1 MAARLLQGRR
11 SKAVDDG
18 VNASP
23 ARLGALQAVAAVL
36 ASPLSLEQIA
46 AVVADAATELLDA
59 EILVIAIH
67 VDDPR
72 HLRTVHAS
80 GLSRRPNG
88 RLAALP
94 SDKAS
99 VLSVIEQYL
108 GGNGSPRTAGALD
121 VLPIPQMLCP
131 PGLIVAGRVDA
142 RPFSHVD
149 RAFAAV
155 LAGLCG
161 LALDRLRL
169 SSERARA
176 RAALRRR
183 RQARETAESH
193 LQVGDIDIDLVGQS
207 ISLGGRAAMLTP
219 SELRLL
225 MFLAEEPG
233 RPRSR
238 QEILRHLWHS
248 EHVGDERACDVH
260 ISNLRRKIESDP
272 ARPARLVTVRG
283 VGYALIAREGASRE
297 RSAPM

>member
-1 MAARLLQGRR
+1 MSAELLQGRR
-11 SKAVDDG
+11 LNAPEDG

-23 ARLGALQAVAAVL
+23 ARLGALQAVAVML
-36 ASPLSLEQIA
+36 ASPLSLERIA

-59 EILVIAIH
+59 QVLVIAIH

-72 HLRTVHAS
+72 HLRAVHAS
-80 GLSRRPNG
+80 GLTRSPNG
-88 RLAALP
+88 ALAALP
-94 SDKAS
+94 SDQAG
-99 VLSVIEQYL
+99 VVTVIEQHL
-108 GGNGSPRTAGALD
+108 GGNGSARAAGALD
-121 VLPIPQMLCP
+121 VLPIPQVLCP
-131 PGLIVAGRVDA
+131 RGLIVAGRLDG

-149 RAFAAV
+149 RAFATV
-155 LAGLCG
+155 LAGICG

-176 RAALRRR
+176 RTALRRR
-183 RQARETAESH
+183 QTQETADTH
-193 LQVGDIDIDLVGQS
+193 LQVGDVDIDLVGQS
-207 ISLGGRAAMLTP
+207 ISLGGRAVMLTP

-225 MFLAEEPG
+225 TFLAEEPG

-238 QEILRHLWHS
+238 HEILRHLWHT

-272 ARPARLVTVRG
+272 ARPVRLVTVRG
-283 VGYALIAREGASRE
+283 VGYALVAREGARRE

>member
-1 MAARLLQGRR
+1 MTAELLQGRR
-11 SKAVDDG
+11 SNATEAG
-18 VNASP
+18 VNVSP
-23 ARLGALQAVAAVL
+23 ARLGTLQAVAAVL
-36 ASPLSLEQIA
+36 ASPLSLEEIA

-72 HLRTVHAS
+72 HLRAVHAS
-80 GLSRRPNG
+80 GLSRSPNG
-88 RLAALP
+88 ALAALP
-94 SDKAS
+94 SDQAS
-99 VLSVIEQYL
+99 VLTVIEQHL
-108 GGNGSPRTAGALD
+108 GGNGSPRVAGALD

-131 PGLIVAGRVDA
+131 RGLIVAGRLDA

-149 RAFAAV
+149 RAFATV
-155 LAGLCG
+155 LAGICG

-169 SSERARA
+169 SCERARA

-183 RQARETAESH
+183 RQPQEAADAR

-207 ISLGGRAAMLTP
+207 ISLGGRSATLTP

-225 MFLAEEPG
+225 TFLAEEPG

-238 QEILRHLWHS
+238 HEILRHLWHS

-260 ISNLRRKIESDP
+260 ISNLRRKIENDP
-272 ARPARLVTVRG
+272 ARPVRLVTVRG
-283 VGYALIAREGASRE
+283 VGYALVASAGASRE